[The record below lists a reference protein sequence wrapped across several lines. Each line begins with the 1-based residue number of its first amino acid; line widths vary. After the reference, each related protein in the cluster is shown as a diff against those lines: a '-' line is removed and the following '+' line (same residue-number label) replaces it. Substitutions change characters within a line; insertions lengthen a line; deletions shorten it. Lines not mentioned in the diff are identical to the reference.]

1 MKALTIL
8 ALLPLLVACSSIA
21 GGPATVPAPSSTS
34 RAPNSN
40 AAPGAR
46 SQVQHIVIL
55 EMENRSFDNYFGKF
69 PGVNG
74 IPAHPGC
81 NPDPETGQCI
91 YPYHDTTLRN
101 HGGPHDSSAYL
112 TDLDNG
118 KLDGFIASA
127 EQQPKYF
134 NPTPDE
140 VMGYHT
146 CAEIPTYCDYAKTYT
161 IADNNFAA
169 TTSWSTMAH
178 LFLVSGWSA
187 ICSKPG
193 DPMSCVSS
201 NDVNFAAGNYA
212 WTEITYL
219 LHKHGV
225 TWGYFAYPKGLLQP
239 YDQEDAPG
247 QNEFQTSSWNPM
259 PSFTDI
265 HADGQESDVQAGDA
279 FIADATAGLLPSVSW
294 VTPPF
299 NSSDH
304 PAADIKYGQA
314 WVKKQVD
321 AVMNGPDW
329 STTVILLTWD
339 EWGGLYDHVIP
350 PVVDGLGYGFRTPLI
365 IIGPMVKKGYV
376 DHQLLSSDAYLKF
389 IEDEFLGG
397 ERIDSNDGR
406 PDPRPDVRERT
417 PGLGDIR
424 NDLL

>member
-1 MKALTIL
+1 MKALAIL
-8 ALLPLLVACSSIA
+8 ALLPLLVACSAASSS
-21 GGPATVPAPSSTS
+21 APVL
-34 RAPNSN
+34 
-40 AAPGAR
+40 PGAHGVT
-46 SQVQHIVIL
+46 SADTPSGSVPQVQHIVIL

-69 PGVNG
+69 PGANG
-74 IPAHPGC
+74 IPRHPAC
-81 NPDPETGQCI
+81 NPDPNTGNCI
-91 YPYHDTTLRN
+91 YPFHDTTLRN
-101 HGGPHDSSAYL
+101 YGGPHASWAYGM
-112 TDLDNG
+112 DLDNG
-118 KLDGFIASA
+118 KMDGFITAA
-127 EQQPKYF
+127 EQQLKF
-134 NPTPDE
+134 FDPTPDE

-146 CAEIPTYCDYAKTYT
+146 CAEIPVYCSYAQSYT
-161 IADNNFAA
+161 LADNNFAA

-187 ICSKPG
+187 ICSQPG

-212 WTEITYL
+212 WTDITFL
-219 LHKHGV
+219 LHKHDV
-225 TWGYFAYPKGLLQP
+225 SWGYFVYPKGLLEP
-239 YDQEDAPG
+239 YIQDDAPG

-259 PSFTDI
+259 PSFTDV
-265 HADGQESDVQAGDA
+265 HSDGQESDVQPGSN

-304 PAADIKYGQA
+304 PAADIKNGQT
-314 WVKKQVD
+314 WVKKQID

-365 IIGPMVKKGYV
+365 IIGPMVKKGYI

-397 ERIDSNDGR
+397 ERIDSNDKR
-406 PDPRPDVRERT
+406 PDSRPDVREDT

-424 NDLL
+424 NDLQ